1 MNGYEA
7 HTTHQAVVQHVHG
20 VVIRYRI
27 TIDGPAVELAH
38 SDLVRTMPARTLY
51 LRTEGAELE
60 VRSDEWIGRTDDVSA
75 HVLGW
80 MLGHIDLRGTRVH
93 PGARRY
99 DSEWMDAWR
108 HANPR
113 T

>member
-7 HTTHQAVVQHVHG
+7 HTTHQAVVHHVTG
-20 VVIRYRI
+20 IIIRYRI
-27 TIDGPAVELAH
+27 AIDGPAVELAH
-38 SDLVRTMPARTLY
+38 SDLDPTMPARTLR
-51 LRTEGAELE
+51 LSTVGAELE

-75 HVLGW
+75 YVFGW
-80 MLGHIDLRGTRVH
+80 MLGHIDLRGARIQS
-93 PGARRY
+93 GARRY

-108 HANPR
+108 RANPR